1 MVTIVLLN
9 YNGWQDTIE
18 CLESLLKQTTREWRA
33 VVADNGS
40 EDDSLA
46 RLNHWVTIHNAEEQ
60 IHILPLEEN
69 YGFAKGNNKA
79 IELEQNNRTYW
90 KWKDGEEMLMRYE
103 KADYY
108 WILNND
114 TVVEPDCLEKMV
126 RYMDTRK
133 DITALTPAIRLYDQK
148 DMLWNAGGKLVFG
161 GRRYYGSLQPVS
173 VLNGKKEL
181 PITFVTGC
189 ALMVRSELVAKK
201 PLFTERFFFGEEDFE
216 FSLRMK
222 AAGKKMV
229 CLTDA
234 FIYHKVSAT
243 AGRNNNYNK
252 LFIHLLNRSIN
263 LRLHYSTLKYAVWK
277 MLYFP
282 YVRYRF
288 LRELNVEERNTF
300 MMLLN
305 QESRHNDCVSKAL
318 YEHYIRYSFHV

>member
-40 EDDSLA
+40 GDDSLA

-69 YGFAKGNNKA
+69 YGFAKGNNLA
-79 IELEQNNRTYW
+79 IANERERQ
-90 KWKDGEEMLMRYE
+90 
-103 KADYY
+103 ADYY

-148 DMLWNAGGKLVFG
+148 DLLWNAGGRLVFG

-173 VLNGKKEL
+173 VLKGKKEL

-189 ALMVRSELVAKK
+189 ALMVRSELVAKES
-201 PLFTERFFFGEEDFE
+201 LFTEQFFFGEEDFE

-277 MLYFP
+277 MLYLP